1 MQHSSP
7 RNGDE
12 GGDGGEGVAGTE
24 GAADGFGAARLVAEE
39 LAADLSVDGASVAF
53 QAGLEGLAAAF
64 GVGEGP
70 AGGFVGFEGAGD
82 AVVGVGVD
90 AVVDIGDV
98 EAFGQDFEV
107 AGVRCIGD
115 EEVADGGALHGLDAL
130 DSGLG

>member
-1 MQHSSP
+1 MQRSSP
-7 RNGDE
+7 GNGDE
-12 GGDGGEGVAGTE
+12 GGDGGEGVAGPE
-24 GAADGFGAARLVAEE
+24 GAADGFGAAGLVAEE
-39 LAADLSVDGASVAF
+39 GATDLRVDGAGVAF

-64 GVGEGP
+64 GVGQGSS
-70 AGGFVGFEGAGD
+70 GGFVGLEGAGH

-130 DSGLG
+130 DGCLS